1 MTKVI
6 RTIPQRDEKVVH
18 PVHTSGERLGA
29 SRTPAPSRLVSVVP
43 RDGMFCNPHPTIN
56 RWATIPPGLGS
67 CASVRLDTYSNGMDH
82 PGQRNENGFR
92 GISELHVRGLGDF
105 LHRGSEGVDGSINL
119 WPGDDERRLEANDV
133 AIDTAYTD

>member
-6 RTIPQRDEKVVH
+6 RTIPQRDEKAVH

-56 RWATIPPGLGS
+56 RWATTPPGSAHALQSGS
-67 CASVRLDTYSNGMDH
+67 THTLTEWITQARATKRVPRDFRITRARVGRLPAPRQRRRRWLDQSVAG
-82 PGQRNENGFR
+82 
-92 GISELHVRGLGDF
+92 
-105 LHRGSEGVDGSINL
+105 
-119 WPGDDERRLEANDV
+119 
-133 AIDTAYTD
+133 

>member
-6 RTIPQRDEKVVH
+6 RTIPQRDEKAVH

-82 PGQRNENGFR
+82 PGQRNETGSAGFQNYTCAGWETSCTAAAKASMAR
-92 GISELHVRGLGDF
+92 
-105 LHRGSEGVDGSINL
+105 SICGRVMMSGGWKRMTL
-119 WPGDDERRLEANDV
+119 P
-133 AIDTAYTD
+133 